1 MTKIIFI
8 WYVVTGVIIPTEKVN
23 DKQTFTIKQKTFI
36 MRTINLI
43 IATIFLIIS
52 SLMTL
57 LVVVSVLKNDVT
69 GFIIT
74 LLLGVFFIYVTYVV
88 LKFNSNDNS

>member
-1 MTKIIFI
+1 
-8 WYVVTGVIIPTEKVN
+8 
-23 DKQTFTIKQKTFI
+23 

-52 SLMTL
+52 SLMIL
-57 LVVVSVLKNDVT
+57 LISVSVLRNDVT
-69 GFIIT
+69 AFVIT

-88 LKFNSNDNS
+88 FKFNRSEQKQ